1 MYDFSSQLK
10 AHLSGMLAVF
20 FLIALP
26 TAAIMI
32 FLQAPEYEAT
42 SSILIRQGKRQGSLE
57 MKPELAVLH
66 SDALAEQV
74 IAAVGPERLFP
85 EQKQADRAGQFQR
98 RLQAQ
103 PVQSARIVE
112 LIFRHSDPELAV
124 QTVKTLVKFLELELE
139 KLNDPQTT
147 LLEEELL
154 LRRQQMQ
161 QAQNVLSMFRQND
174 HLQGNDWQLQYL
186 EIKRG
191 RLEAVLEEE
200 IKKEQALAEELAELR
215 RQFAVLPA
223 DDAESKEEFLKM
235 KIYQQELLRK
245 YEAKEPLIASV
256 DNQLALL
263 RQQVKADESWEKLAD
278 RLVLASTAHATQ
290 QEEREAAQRELNQLI
305 GTLRQQE
312 EQKRIFSSLEAEVE
326 RSRELYA
333 QQLSKVEGNRKVG
346 VNGYVTVIEPPQL
359 PLEPCRP
366 KKLSHLVVATVLG
379 LLGSLLY
386 GFLQQRRT
394 CHAGAERD

>member
-1 MYDFSSQLK
+1 MSDFSSQLK

-85 EQKQADRAGQFQR
+85 EQNRAGQFQR

-103 PVQSARIVE
+103 PVQGARIVE
-112 LIFRHSDPELAV
+112 LTFRHSDPELAV
-124 QTVKTLVKFLELELE
+124 QTVKTLVRLLGLELE

-147 LLEEELL
+147 LLEEELQ

-305 GTLRQQE
+305 GNLRQQE

-326 RSRELYA
+326 KSRELYA

-346 VNGYVTVIEPPQL
+346 VKDGYVTVIEPPQL
-359 PLEPCRP
+359 PLEPFRP
-366 KKLSHLVVATVLG
+366 KKLSHLAAATVFG